1 MANPAQSAG
10 TTTRIGEGGVAR
22 RLDDNEADD
31 DHFGE
36 DHASHDDADETDSEL
51 QTEAEV
57 TCPYCGESMAIVLD
71 VSGGTTQEYVE
82 DCQVC
87 CRPWQVHV
95 SYGEGG
101 VAEVWLEETA

>member
-1 MANPAQSAG
+1 MARHRN
-10 TTTRIGEGGVAR
+10 
-22 RLDDNEADD
+22 DNESDEESY
-31 DHFGE
+31 GE
-36 DHASHDDADETDSEL
+36 ERVSEEAEEEVDSEL

-71 VSGGTTQEYVE
+71 AGGGATQEYVE

-95 SYGEGG
+95 SYAQGG
-101 VAEVWLEETA
+101 VAEVWLAEST